1 MVDLSSSLCK
11 HLPEGKT
18 PFSNGFPINT
28 SIFLWFSYGFP
39 MGFPIKTS
47 IFSLGFQH
55 FYQAFFDSN
64 PQTRPE
70 DVIVVGS
77 SALAEDIK
85 AQAEEKKIPNIHC
98 SGARARSGSYTSN
111 NVRPPFTKSRSVGV
125 HITPMSRNGLW
136 HANNEL
142 VTGAYKSTYNW
153 GASHCNNINI
163 YVYIYIYICDV

>member
-1 MVDLSSSLCK
+1 MV
-11 HLPEGKT
+11 
-18 PFSNGFPINT
+18 
-28 SIFLWFSYGFP
+28 FLWFSY
-39 MGFPIKTS
+39 GFPIKTS

-55 FYQAFFDSN
+55 FYQAFFVSN

-163 YVYIYIYICDV
+163 YVYIYICDV